1 MVFTDFQKLNCVARL
16 SLLISTHNIAIARWL
31 LLFLFSKTL
40 ETIPTSQAMEMKA
53 QGTHAYILNLR
64 PCNFSIRK
72 SLHFNKLD
80 PLLSVASPTPALH

>member
-1 MVFTDFQKLNCVARL
+1 MVFTDFQKLNCVARF
-16 SLLISTHNIAIARWL
+16 SLLISMHNIYIWL

-40 ETIPTSQAMEMKA
+40 ETIPTSQAMEMEA